1 MAAFDAH
8 NSSIPRGANPYFPP
22 SLAPPEGDATP
33 AQYPRYPGYPDS
45 GHYVIPVPPSG
56 CGESVRIPA
65 GRMHGFRSP
74 RMYTGG
80 YRGFAYRGGMW

>member
-1 MAAFDAH
+1 MAAFDAN
-8 NSSIPRGANPYFPP
+8 NSSIPRGATPYFPP
-22 SLAPPEGDATP
+22 SLAPSEGDATP
-33 AQYPRYPGYPDS
+33 AQYPRHPGYPVS
-45 GHYVIPVPPSG
+45 GHHLNATPPSG

-65 GRMHGFRSP
+65 GRYGFRRP